1 MSSGAMMYGYQQQA
15 VAAAGQQYQQ
25 PNQDNYQQHG
35 YQPQAQ
41 QAYQQQPQQAYQQ
54 QPQQAYQQQPQQAY
68 QQQAQQQP
76 QQQAQQQAQPA
87 YQQQGYQSEPQH
99 GYQPQPQQG
108 YQPQQQ
114 QYQPEQYGGQQPQQQ
129 QQQQQQ
135 QASFQEFIETQENK
149 EGVRFSWNVWP
160 SSRIEATRM
169 VVPVACTYTPLKKR
183 DDLPPICYEPLKCT
197 QMQCGAILNPLCQ
210 VDFRSKMWVCCFC
223 FQRNPFPSSYAS
235 ISEQSQPAEL
245 FPSYST
251 IEYTIMRQQ
260 NMPPIF
266 LFVVDTCVD
275 EEELNAL
282 KESITMSLSLMPA
295 SALVG
300 LITFGR
306 HVHVH
311 VLANEVMRK
320 QYVFPGG
327 KDQTAKTVQEYLGV
341 GLKTATQTQMPGQAA
356 PAPQPGQMNNRFLQ
370 PVQECEI
377 MLQDILADLRRD
389 PWPVMTGK
397 RPLRASGAALSI
409 AIGLLEACYPN
420 TGARILTF
428 LGGACS
434 YGPGMVVDDDLR
446 KPIRSHHDIEKDSCQ
461 YMKKA
466 IKFYETLAKRVS
478 DNGHVVDLYACALD
492 QVGLHE
498 MKYCTNYT
506 GGHMVLGD
514 SFNSSLFRTTF
525 QRVFARDEKG
535 NLEMAF
541 NATLEVKTSRE
552 LKIAGALGACV
563 SANEKGPNVAEME
576 IGIGNTTKWKLC
588 GLNPNTTVSIF
599 FEIANQQGSDIP
611 GGRGHVQFITRYQ
624 HPSGQTRCRVTTVAR
639 NWADP
644 QSGQHF
650 IALGFDQEAAAV
662 LMARLAVHRSET
674 DQDGTDVLRWV
685 DRMLIRLCQKFG
697 EFTPND
703 PNSYRFQ
710 ENFSLYPQFMF
721 HLRRSQFLQVF
732 NNSPDETSFYRCM
745 LNRESVTECL
755 TMIQPVLYSY
765 SFNGIEAVMLDTSSI
780 QPDRILL
787 LDTFF
792 HVLIF
797 LGETMAAWKRE
808 GYQDQEEYATFKDLL
823 QSPIDDAQDILAT
836 RFPIPRYVETE
847 QGGSQA
853 RFLLSKVNPSQTH
866 NNAIYGGD
874 GGAPVLTDDV
884 SLQVFMEH
892 LKKLAVTS
900 NA

>member
-1 MSSGAMMYGYQQQA
+1 MYGYQQQA
-15 VAAAGQQYQQ
+15 AVAASQQYQQ
-25 PNQDNYQQHG
+25 PSQDQYQQHG
-35 YQPQAQ
+35 YQPQSQ
-41 QAYQQQPQQAYQQ
+41 M
-54 QPQQAYQQQPQQAY
+54 
-68 QQQAQQQP
+68 
-76 QQQAQQQAQPA
+76 A
-87 YQQQGYQSEPQH
+87 YQQQGFQPQAQQ

-114 QYQPEQYGGQQPQQQ
+114 QQQYGQQYQQDQYGVQQQ
-129 QQQQQQ
+129 QQMQQQTQQQTQQ
-135 QASFQEFIETQENK
+135 QASFQEFIEAQENK

-275 EEELNAL
+275 EEELSAL

-295 SALVG
+295 NALVG

-327 KDQTAKTVQEYLGV
+327 KDQTSKTVQEYLGV
-341 GLKTATQTQMPGQAA
+341 GLKTTAQTQMPGQAA

-428 LGGACS
+428 MGGACS

-466 IKFYETLAKRVS
+466 IKFYETLANRVS
-478 DNGHVVDLYACALD
+478 DNGHIVDLYACALD

-498 MKYCTNYT
+498 MKYCANYT

-552 LKIAGALGACV
+552 LKIAGALGPCV
-563 SANEKGPNVAEME
+563 SAHEKGPNVAEME

-588 GLNPNTTVSIF
+588 GLTPNNTISIF

-644 QSGQHF
+644 QSGQQF
-650 IALGFDQEAAAV
+650 ISIGFDQEAAAV

-792 HVLIF
+792 LVLIF

-808 GYQDQEEYATFKDLL
+808 GYHEQEEYLSFKELL

-866 NNAIYGGD
+866 NNAVYGGD
-874 GGAPVLTDDV
+874 GGSPVLTDDV

>member
-1 MSSGAMMYGYQQQA
+1 MSSAAMMYGYQQQA
-15 VAAAGQQYQQ
+15 AAAAVQGQQYQQ
-25 PNQDNYQQHG
+25 MPQEQYQ
-35 YQPQAQ
+35 
-41 QAYQQQPQQAYQQ
+41 
-54 QPQQAYQQQPQQAY
+54 
-68 QQQAQQQP
+68 
-76 QQQAQQQAQPA
+76 
-87 YQQQGYQSEPQH
+87 
-99 GYQPQPQQG
+99 QQG
-108 YQPQQQ
+108 YQPQQ
-114 QYQPEQYGGQQPQQQ
+114 GFQPQQQ
-129 QQQQQQ
+129 QQQGFQPQQGQYGQQQYPQEQYQQQ
-135 QASFQEFIETQENK
+135 QAPQQQPQQQQTQQSQQSQQSYQEFIEQQESR

-169 VVPVACTYTPLKKR
+169 VVPVASMYTPLKKR
-183 DDLPPICYEPLKCT
+183 DDLPPICYEPLRC
-197 QMQCGAILNPLCQ
+197 QQAQCGAILNPLCQ
-210 VDFRSKMWVCCFC
+210 VDYRSKLWVCCFC
-223 FQRNPFPSSYAS
+223 LHRNTFPSSYAS

-245 FPSYST
+245 FPQYST

-260 NMPPIF
+260 MMPPIF
-266 LFVVDTCVD
+266 LFVVDTCID
-275 EEELNAL
+275 EEELAAL

-295 SALVG
+295 NALVG

-306 HVHVH
+306 HIHVH
-311 VLANEVMRK
+311 VLATEVMRR
-320 QYVFPGG
+320 QYVFPGH
-327 KDQTAKTVQEYLGV
+327 KDQTAKSVQEYLGV
-341 GLKTATQTQMPGQAA
+341 GLKTVQTVMPGQGA
-356 PAPQPGQMNNRFLQ
+356 PGNQTNQMNNRFLQ

-377 MLQDILADLRRD
+377 MLQDILTDLRRD
-389 PWPVMTGK
+389 PWPVSTGK

-420 TGARILTF
+420 TGARIMTF

-446 KPIRSHHDIEKDSCQ
+446 KPIRSHHDIDKDNCK

-466 IKFYETLAKRVS
+466 IKFYEGLGQRVS
-478 DNGHVVDLYACALD
+478 NNGHIVDLYACALD

-498 MKYCTNYT
+498 MKYCSNYT
-506 GGHMVLGD
+506 GFHPV
-514 SFNSSLFRTTF
+514 
-525 QRVFARDEKG
+525 
-535 NLEMAF
+535 
-541 NATLEVKTSRE
+541 
-552 LKIAGALGACV
+552 AGALGPCV
-563 SANEKGPNVAEME
+563 SAREKGPNVAEME

-588 GLNPNTTVSIF
+588 GLTPGTTVALF
-599 FEIANQQGSDIP
+599 FEIASQQGGEIQ

-624 HPSGQTRCRVTTVAR
+624 HPSGQLRCRVTTVAR
-639 NWADP
+639 NWVDP
-644 QSGQHF
+644 QTGQH
-650 IALGFDQEAAAV
+650 AVSAGFDQEAAAV

-697 EFTPND
+697 EFIPND
-703 PNSYRFQ
+703 PNSYRFHDT
-710 ENFSLYPQFMF
+710 FTLYPQFMF

-765 SFNGIEAVMLDTSSI
+765 SFSGIEAVMLDTSSI

-792 HVLIF
+792 LVLIF
-797 LGETMAAWKRE
+797 LGETMAAWKKE
-808 GYQDQEEYATFKDLL
+808 GYHEKEEYATFKELL
-823 QSPIDDAQDILAT
+823 QAPIDDAQDILAT
-836 RFPIPRYVETE
+836 RYPIPRYVETE

-866 NNAIYGGD
+866 NNAMYGGSVIPDPNATD

>member
-1 MSSGAMMYGYQQQA
+1 MYGYQHQA
-15 VAAAGQQYQQ
+15 VAGQQYQQ
-25 PNQDNYQQHG
+25 AGQDQYQQAG
-35 YQPQAQ
+35 QDQYQ
-41 QAYQQQPQQAYQQ
+41 QAGQDQ
-54 QPQQAYQQQPQQAY
+54 
-68 QQQAQQQP
+68 
-76 QQQAQQQAQPA
+76 
-87 YQQQGYQSEPQH
+87 YQQQGYQ
-99 GYQPQPQQG
+99 QQG

-114 QYQPEQYGGQQPQQQ
+114 LQQQPQPQQQGYQPQAQQGYQLQTQQEYQPQQQQYGQQQYQQQDQYGAQQMQQQQQPQQQPQQQ
-129 QQQQQQ
+129 QQQ
-135 QASFQEFIETQENK
+135 ASFHEFIESQESK

-223 FQRNPFPSSYAS
+223 FQRNPFPNTYAS

-245 FPSYST
+245 FPTYST

-266 LFVVDTCVD
+266 VFVVDTCVD
-275 EEELNAL
+275 EEELAAL

-295 SALVG
+295 NALVG

-341 GLKTATQTQMPGQAA
+341 GLKTTTQSQMPGQAA

-389 PWPVMTGK
+389 PWPVMTG
-397 RPLRASGAALSI
+397 RRSLRASGAALSI

-466 IKFYETLAKRVS
+466 IKFYEALATRVS
-478 DNGHVVDLYACALD
+478 DNGHIVDLYSCALD

-498 MKYCTNYT
+498 MKYCCNST
-506 GGHMVLGD
+506 GGNMVLGD

-525 QRVFARDEKG
+525 QRVFARDEKS

-541 NATLEVKTSRE
+541 NATMEVKTSRE
-552 LKIAGALGACV
+552 LKIAGALGPCV
-563 SANEKGPNVAEME
+563 SAHEKGPNVAEME
-576 IGIGNTTKWKLC
+576 IGIGNTTKWKMC
-588 GLNPNTTVSIF
+588 GLTPSTTISIF

-644 QSGQHF
+644 QNGQHF
-650 IALGFDQEAAAV
+650 ISIGFDQEAAAV

-710 ENFSLYPQFMF
+710 DNFSLYPQFMF

-765 SFNGIEAVMLDTSSI
+765 SFNGIDAVMLDTSSI

-792 HVLIF
+792 LVLIF
-797 LGETMAAWKRE
+797 LGETMAAWKKE
-808 GYQDQEEYATFKDLL
+808 GYHEQEEYSSFKELL
-823 QSPIDDAQDILAT
+823 QSPIDDAQEILAT

-866 NNAIYGGD
+866 NNAMYGGSTIPESKSTD
-874 GGAPVLTDDV
+874 GGSPVLTDDV